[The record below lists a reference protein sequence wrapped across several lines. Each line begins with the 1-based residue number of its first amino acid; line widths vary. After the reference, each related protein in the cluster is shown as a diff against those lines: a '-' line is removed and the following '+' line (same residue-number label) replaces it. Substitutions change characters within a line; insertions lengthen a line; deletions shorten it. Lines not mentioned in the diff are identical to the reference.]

1 MTRKEIDR
9 LPVGAL
15 CYHRFLNMHIVV
27 TGNGREL
34 FESFSIRTRCLVE
47 RNISTW
53 HTVPGSLSKGRITRA
68 GCGVR
73 RWSGSLSWRSSRRRR
88 VDAEDGHRNDQGGP
102 GAVRPERRGGMTE
115 QEIYDALRS
124 LEPELKAAGEALPK
138 MILLPPEERDR
149 IELRYCRAIKRL
161 VGLNAMS
168 KGPMDISGF
177 DGVLQ
182 QLVRWRSGS
191 RDEIV

>member
-1 MTRKEIDR
+1 MRNS
-9 LPVGAL
+9 LL
-15 CYHRFLNMHIVV
+15 Q
-27 TGNGREL
+27 
-34 FESFSIRTRCLVE
+34 SFHGQSF
-47 RNISTW
+47 
-53 HTVPGSLSKGRITRA
+53 H
-68 GCGVR
+68 
-73 RWSGSLSWRSSRRRR
+73 
-88 VDAEDGHRNDQGGP
+88 GP